1 MRQLCVACIALLFAG
16 SLLGADQLTWSTD
29 SAQPARFVAV
39 HGRRSAIFGYS
50 EHGLEIWAYPLQV
63 VDSFGV
69 AFRKQDGTTEIDGG
83 AVLRRIEYTPEAVTR
98 VYVGPDFAVREK
110 LFVPLD
116 APGAI
121 VSYEVDGAAPLDI
134 IVRFNPVLNLM
145 WPGGM
150 GGQEAAWNAAASG
163 YLLSEPLHRYTALV
177 SSPDIIA
184 HDETPN
190 ATRRVNSSSGVAFM
204 IRAGSGRAAQIV
216 IAAGLRGE
224 DPAPVAKE
232 LLRSRD
238 ALEKTAAEHYDDVL
252 NRGLQIETSDP
263 DVNRALKWSQI
274 ALEQAWVCNPDL
286 GCGQVAGYGPSRKA
300 RRPQYDWF
308 FAGDGMVA
316 THALLAAGRYERAR
330 EELEFILKYQDRKT
344 GMIWHELSQSAGA
357 MEWRKYPYMFVH
369 VDLSYDFLDT
379 VAEYYSV
386 TGDLEFVKKN
396 WNALESAYRYCKSL
410 LDPKDGLPR
419 IPGDKQGFN
428 EQDPL
433 SDELTLSASWVAASQ
448 AFATLAAAAGRQAAA
463 RAALNESQRARQS
476 VQTRYWDERRHFWI
490 SGHTRAGAPVM
501 DRDIRPASVVQ
512 DSLFSAEQRSS
523 VLNELASADFQTD
536 WGTRGKAAS
545 DPTYDPNLYSSG
557 SVWALATG
565 TVARAFWAEH
575 RPATAFPIWRALV
588 PWSTLDSLGH
598 MHELMAGDFYHEEV
612 ESVPEQTWSSASFLT
627 TAVHG
632 LLGLR
637 VDEAGR
643 HLQFTPH
650 LPPGWNKVTL
660 RRVRVGS
667 SEVAL
672 DLVQS
677 SGEMTLHIRNDGAP
691 VKMSFDPELPLG
703 ATVRSAH
710 IGGREIAATL
720 AQHPQDTHT
729 HTEFN
734 LPRGDVELSL
744 FYNGGV
750 AIVPL
755 IPRPVIGSRSR
766 AMKVVSTSLNDRVYT
781 IELDHL
787 AAESASFELRT
798 PWKVDAVNGAR
809 FESVAPASYR
819 LEIDAAPSKEPDA
832 YQRSK
837 VIVNF
842 ASDQ

>member
-16 SLLGADQLTWSTD
+16 SLLGADQLTCSTD

-190 ATRRVNSSSGVAFM
+190 ATRRANSSPGVAFT
-204 IRAGSGRAAQIV
+204 IRAGSGHAAQVV
-216 IAAGLRGE
+216 IAVGLRGE
-224 DPAPVAKE
+224 DPAVMAKE
-232 LLRSRD
+232 LLRSRE

-263 DVNRALKWSQI
+263 DVNRALQWSQI
-274 ALEQAWVCNPDL
+274 ALEQAWVCNLDL

-330 EELEFILKYQDRKT
+330 AELEFILKYQDRKT

-720 AQHPQDTHT
+720 AQHPQDTHA

-755 IPRPVIGSRSR
+755 IARPVIGSRSR

-787 AAESASFELRT
+787 AAESASLELRT

>member
-145 WPGGM
+145 WPGGI

-190 ATRRVNSSSGVAFM
+190 ATRRANSSPGVAFT
-204 IRAGSGRAAQIV
+204 IRAGSGHAAQVV
-216 IAAGLRGE
+216 IAVGLRGE
-224 DPAPVAKE
+224 DPAVMAKE
-232 LLRSRD
+232 LLRSRE

-263 DVNRALKWSQI
+263 DVNRALQWSQI
-274 ALEQAWVCNPDL
+274 ALEQAWVCNLDL

-316 THALLAAGRYERAR
+316 TRALLAAGRHERAR
-330 EELEFILKYQDRKT
+330 AELEFILKYQDRKT

-720 AQHPQDTHT
+720 AQHPQDTHA
-729 HTEFN
+729 HTELN

>member
-1 MRQLCVACIALLFAG
+1 
-16 SLLGADQLTWSTD
+16 
-29 SAQPARFVAV
+29 
-39 HGRRSAIFGYS
+39 
-50 EHGLEIWAYPLQV
+50 
-63 VDSFGV
+63 
-69 AFRKQDGTTEIDGG
+69 
-83 AVLRRIEYTPEAVTR
+83 
-98 VYVGPDFAVREK
+98 
-110 LFVPLD
+110 
-116 APGAI
+116 
-121 VSYEVDGAAPLDI
+121 
-134 IVRFNPVLNLM
+134 
-145 WPGGM
+145 
-150 GGQEAAWNAAASG
+150 
-163 YLLSEPLHRYTALV
+163 
-177 SSPDIIA
+177 
-184 HDETPN
+184 
-190 ATRRVNSSSGVAFM
+190 
-204 IRAGSGRAAQIV
+204 
-216 IAAGLRGE
+216 
-224 DPAPVAKE
+224 
-232 LLRSRD
+232 
-238 ALEKTAAEHYDDVL
+238 
-252 NRGLQIETSDP
+252 
-263 DVNRALKWSQI
+263 
-274 ALEQAWVCNPDL
+274 
-286 GCGQVAGYGPSRKA
+286 
-300 RRPQYDWF
+300 
-308 FAGDGMVA
+308 
-316 THALLAAGRYERAR
+316 
-330 EELEFILKYQDRKT
+330 
-344 GMIWHELSQSAGA
+344 
-357 MEWRKYPYMFVH
+357 
-369 VDLSYDFLDT
+369 
-379 VAEYYSV
+379 
-386 TGDLEFVKKN
+386 
-396 WNALESAYRYCKSL
+396 
-410 LDPKDGLPR
+410 
-419 IPGDKQGFN
+419 
-428 EQDPL
+428 
-433 SDELTLSASWVAASQ
+433 
-448 AFATLAAAAGRQAAA
+448 
-463 RAALNESQRARQS
+463 
-476 VQTRYWDERRHFWI
+476 
-490 SGHTRAGAPVM
+490 M

-545 DPTYDPNLYSSG
+545 DPSYDPNLYSSG

-575 RPATAFPIWRALV
+575 RPATAFPVWRALV

-720 AQHPQDTHT
+720 AQHPQDTHA

-734 LPRGDVELSL
+734 LPRGDVELRL

>member
-1 MRQLCVACIALLFAG
+1 
-16 SLLGADQLTWSTD
+16 
-29 SAQPARFVAV
+29 
-39 HGRRSAIFGYS
+39 
-50 EHGLEIWAYPLQV
+50 
-63 VDSFGV
+63 
-69 AFRKQDGTTEIDGG
+69 
-83 AVLRRIEYTPEAVTR
+83 
-98 VYVGPDFAVREK
+98 
-110 LFVPLD
+110 
-116 APGAI
+116 
-121 VSYEVDGAAPLDI
+121 
-134 IVRFNPVLNLM
+134 M

-190 ATRRVNSSSGVAFM
+190 ATRRANSSPGVAFT
-204 IRAGSGRAAQIV
+204 IRAGSGHAAQVV
-216 IAAGLRGE
+216 IAVGLRGE
-224 DPAPVAKE
+224 DPAVVAKE
-232 LLRSRD
+232 LLRSRE

-263 DVNRALKWSQI
+263 DVNRALQWSQI
-274 ALEQAWVCNPDL
+274 ALEQAWVCNLDL

-316 THALLAAGRYERAR
+316 TRALLAAGRHERAR
-330 EELEFILKYQDRKT
+330 AELEFILKYQDRKT

-720 AQHPQDTHT
+720 AQHPQDTHA
-729 HTEFN
+729 HTELN

>member
-98 VYVGPDFAVREK
+98 VYVGPDFAVRES

-121 VSYEVDGAAPLDI
+121 VSYEVDGAASLDI
-134 IVRFNPVLNLM
+134 VVRFNPVLNLM
-145 WPGGM
+145 WPGGI

-190 ATRRVNSSSGVAFM
+190 ATRRANSSPGVAFT
-204 IRAGSGRAAQIV
+204 IRAGSGHAAQVV
-216 IAAGLRGE
+216 IAVGLRGE
-224 DPAPVAKE
+224 DPAVVAKE
-232 LLRSRD
+232 LLRSRE

-263 DVNRALKWSQI
+263 DVNRALQWSQI
-274 ALEQAWVCNPDL
+274 ALEQAWVCNLDL

-316 THALLAAGRYERAR
+316 THALLAAGRHERAR
-330 EELEFILKYQDRKT
+330 AELEFILKYQDRKT

-512 DSLFSAEQRSS
+512 DSLLSAEQRSS

-545 DPTYDPNLYSSG
+545 DPSYDPNLYSSG

>member
-1 MRQLCVACIALLFAG
+1 
-16 SLLGADQLTWSTD
+16 
-29 SAQPARFVAV
+29 
-39 HGRRSAIFGYS
+39 
-50 EHGLEIWAYPLQV
+50 
-63 VDSFGV
+63 
-69 AFRKQDGTTEIDGG
+69 
-83 AVLRRIEYTPEAVTR
+83 
-98 VYVGPDFAVREK
+98 
-110 LFVPLD
+110 
-116 APGAI
+116 
-121 VSYEVDGAAPLDI
+121 
-134 IVRFNPVLNLM
+134 
-145 WPGGM
+145 
-150 GGQEAAWNAAASG
+150 
-163 YLLSEPLHRYTALV
+163 
-177 SSPDIIA
+177 
-184 HDETPN
+184 
-190 ATRRVNSSSGVAFM
+190 
-204 IRAGSGRAAQIV
+204 
-216 IAAGLRGE
+216 
-224 DPAPVAKE
+224 
-232 LLRSRD
+232 
-238 ALEKTAAEHYDDVL
+238 
-252 NRGLQIETSDP
+252 
-263 DVNRALKWSQI
+263 
-274 ALEQAWVCNPDL
+274 
-286 GCGQVAGYGPSRKA
+286 
-300 RRPQYDWF
+300 
-308 FAGDGMVA
+308 
-316 THALLAAGRYERAR
+316 
-330 EELEFILKYQDRKT
+330 
-344 GMIWHELSQSAGA
+344 
-357 MEWRKYPYMFVH
+357 MFVH

-720 AQHPQDTHT
+720 AQHPQDTHA
-729 HTEFN
+729 HTELN